1 MSPDAPNADFLSAVR
16 KLRDCLKGVD
26 FLYPL
31 KVDELDKLM
40 GAMKKR
46 RYPAGHTVIQQGDRG
61 DAFYLISSGQVSI
74 TVKDK
79 QLKSLH
85 PGDYFGESA
94 LVTEAPRNATVKT
107 ESETELY
114 ILYKED
120 FKNILMANPTIA
132 ASIKSHV
139 AKIKTEPH

>member
-1 MSPDAPNADFLSAVR
+1 VSLDSPKPDFLNAVR

-46 RYPAGHTVIQQGDRG
+46 RYPAGHTVIQQGDIG
-61 DAFYLISSGQVSI
+61 DAFYLISSGKVSVSI
-74 TVKDK
+74 KGK
-79 QLKSLH
+79 QVTSRF
-85 PGDYFGESA
+85 PGEYFGETA
-94 LVTEAPRNATVKT
+94 LVSESPRGATVKT
-107 ESETELY
+107 EEETELY
-114 ILYKED
+114 ILHKED

-132 ASIKSHV
+132 A
-139 AKIKTEPH
+139 AIKTHMAKLKMETP